1 MYLISKC
8 QKSILQDRL
17 IFYLHARPSGQRTHT
32 LYRSCFYNTPLLAI
46 ATLTSIC
53 SRMLLPTL
61 FMSSPNTRPLR
72 RKQVQLLLWAT
83 RSSTARLSRKR
94 KPAEIAETTC
104 KRGHFKIPTLIIRNL
119 YTTAIAIMAATN
131 SSTGHILFMSL
142 ALRFQYHPEIQYF
155 CTQLLERI
163 QTRDMWKD
171 TSVNYTHPSDRQNGD
186 MPEADIDLSFSRKS
200 PPSPLKTPTRIS
212 EMNHYFDNST
222 SNVGVSFLESNGST
236 SSLSSTEI
244 NVDLESRVFNTFA
257 FMPKATSSLVVP
269 PNYAHYNFALYPLPT
284 HVLPMFREVVKTR
297 FSEIM
302 PTGLMVICYPTS
314 LKMYN
319 NCILP
324 CLDLTLHQMLALNL
338 ISTHACEELTVPPSA
353 ECYSYE
359 AQKRILEELPQ
370 AEILYSRQII
380 DYKASDWGYRWMS
393 EDMMWIRETL
403 AAMHV
408 PSQTILKF
416 MNMLTRNFT
425 WSVSTD
431 SDVSLF
437 IVRKKPSWAGP
448 SHIPKRLTCWL
459 WRIVLFFFLFLG
471 SRHFFLNTYN
481 LGFTLFILNLSTH
494 MPKPLSI
501 VSCPVILNWQSLTYL
516 LFIERKKKWLLKI
529 SHTSHI
535 YIKNQGLHYRHSII
549 L

>member
-1 MYLISKC
+1 MIFFIFFPHLSFTLAISFLIISFSYS
-8 QKSILQDRL
+8 QTAFDPYQSHEYAHEPLSMLDHSPV
-17 IFYLHARPSGQRTHT
+17 F
-32 LYRSCFYNTPLLAI
+32 NELLAI
-46 ATLTSIC
+46 QEQTATTQLPPVSEGSAPYPKIFSDSNMIDEITSHVFDFKMSEEHFTGTFNILSTC
-53 SRMLLPTL
+53 SSLGSAYAYIVP
-61 FMSSPNTRPLR
+61 
-72 RKQVQLLLWAT
+72 QLLLQYTSLGHSNPNFHMFKDVTANIIHVIPQHKTIKAEASPAT
-83 RSSTARLSRKR
+83 TMSNSKLNGKIVKKKKASGNSGNDMQKRSFQNSHINHQKFIHNRNSHNGSNQQFNGSYSVHESGTSFSISPRNSIFLHSASRTD
-94 KPAEIAETTC
+94 P
-104 KRGHFKIPTLIIRNL
+104 N
-119 YTTAIAIMAATN
+119 
-131 SSTGHILFMSL
+131 
-142 ALRFQYHPEIQYF
+142 Q
-155 CTQLLERI
+155 
-163 QTRDMWKD
+163 DMWKD
-171 TSVNYTHPSDRQNGD
+171 TSVNYTHPPDRQNGD

-244 NVDLESRVFNTFA
+244 NVDIESRVFNTFA

-297 FSEIM
+297 FSETM

-416 MNMLTRNFT
+416 MNMLTKNPT

-437 IVRKKPSWAGP
+437 IVRKKPS
-448 SHIPKRLTCWL
+448 
-459 WRIVLFFFLFLG
+459 
-471 SRHFFLNTYN
+471 
-481 LGFTLFILNLSTH
+481 
-494 MPKPLSI
+494 
-501 VSCPVILNWQSLTYL
+501 
-516 LFIERKKKWLLKI
+516 
-529 SHTSHI
+529 
-535 YIKNQGLHYRHSII
+535 
-549 L
+549 